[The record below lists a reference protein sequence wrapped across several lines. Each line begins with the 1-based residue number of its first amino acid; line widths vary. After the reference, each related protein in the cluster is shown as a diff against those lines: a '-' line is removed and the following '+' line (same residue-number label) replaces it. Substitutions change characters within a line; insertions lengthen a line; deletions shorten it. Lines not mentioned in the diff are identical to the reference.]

1 MGYFWVSLCIGLVR
15 TQEHNLFTTISTEE
29 LSNYESAETIL
40 TLNQDRYE
48 YFFQSDLSQT
58 LWLISFDDLSVIR
71 YNLYQCVFMVKRPVT
86 LNQGW
91 VVTIERPNQPLS
103 QRP

>member
-1 MGYFWVSLCIGLVR
+1 MGYFWVSLCIGLAK

-48 YFFQSDLSQT
+48 YFFNRTRQT
-58 LWLISFDDLSVIR
+58 AL
-71 YNLYQCVFMVKRPVT
+71 LYLVCPRRKKS
-86 LNQGW
+86 L
-91 VVTIERPNQPLS
+91 
-103 QRP
+103 